1 MKRFNHGS
9 AEAPISVPSQHMD
22 RYVPSEY
29 AFIRK
34 TIGPYQTTMQ
44 ALLNVKGRSVDKI
57 TVRTPQGDLH
67 TFFFDISGPMDKWG
81 AIFRDAAKKM
91 GLEDW
96 EVVGPEGELY
106 GRYKAYPT
114 KEQIP
119 LYALVKETKGPMIQF
134 GDTPGP
140 AADWKLPVAFA
151 GLGIFL
157 TGVTIQLFA
166 KDGTTT
172 ERIGLGLEL
181 LGMSAVFAMVA
192 GLPKYH

>member
-1 MKRFNHGS
+1 MGHEIGLKSDGARRLLDFYAEDSMKRFNHGS

-34 TIGPYQTTMQ
+34 AIGPYQTVMQ

-106 GRYKAYPT
+106 
-114 KEQIP
+114 
-119 LYALVKETKGPMIQF
+119 V
-134 GDTPGP
+134 GDMPGP
-140 AADWKLPVAFA
+140 TADWKLPVAFA

-172 ERIGLGLEL
+172 ERVGLGLEL
-181 LGMSAVFAMVA
+181 LGMSTVFAMLA

>member
-96 EVVGPEGELY
+96 KIVGPEGELY
-106 GRYKAYPT
+106 
-114 KEQIP
+114 
-119 LYALVKETKGPMIQF
+119 V

-140 AADWKLPVAFA
+140 TADWKLPVAFA

-192 GLPKYH
+192 GLPKHY